1 MIAPLGAAGEGGSA
15 VMLKT
20 PSRID
25 SLATQGTRAYV
36 SKLTGLEGGV
46 QH

>member
-25 SLATQGTRAYV
+25 SLATQGTRVRYEP
-36 SKLTGLEGGV
+36 KTQGRR
-46 QH
+46 